1 MRRIAEYSYTGKG
14 NSLNLW
20 WKVSNPVRTVVNTIV
35 LYSCKLIP
43 SLGLKRFFYR
53 LLGMKVGKGVS
64 IALGAMFDIFFPDLI
79 TIGDNSIIGYNT
91 TILCHEF
98 LIKKWRRGEVRI
110 GNNVMLGAQCLVM
123 PGVAIGDG
131 ATVAAYSLVNKDVPA
146 GQFWGGVPAR
156 KLG

>member
-20 WKVSNPVRTVVNTIV
+20 WKVSNPVRTVVNTLVI
-35 LYSCKLIP
+35 YACKLIP

-53 LLGMKVGKGVS
+53 LLGMKVGEGVS

-79 TIGDNSIIGYNT
+79 AIGDNSIIGYNT

-98 LIKKWRRGEVRI
+98 LIKKWRRGKVRI

-123 PGVAIGDG
+123 PGVTIGDG

-146 GQFWGGVPAR
+146 GQTWGGVPAR
-156 KLG
+156 KLR